1 MIYFDIS
8 FLFLLAGHKETRAAS
23 EDQEIVFEYEK
34 EEGKIILSNNFSQMC
49 GCKLLGNLFDK
60 L

>member
-34 EEGKIILSNNFSQMC
+34 EEGKIILS
-49 GCKLLGNLFDK
+49 
-60 L
+60 